1 MNGCFVVSESA
12 LNTTRRRV
20 LDLVILEV
28 LLRAAGE
35 TISHQLGFGMN
46 TNSALSF
53 ISLFLER
60 APICILIRIR

>member
-46 TNSALSF
+46 TNSAVF
-53 ISLFLER
+53 FY
-60 APICILIRIR
+60 